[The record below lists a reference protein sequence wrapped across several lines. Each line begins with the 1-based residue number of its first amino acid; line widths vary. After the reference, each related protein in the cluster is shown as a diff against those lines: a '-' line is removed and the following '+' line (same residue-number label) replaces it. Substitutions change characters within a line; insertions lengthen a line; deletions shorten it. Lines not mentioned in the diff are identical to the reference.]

1 MTVEYI
7 AGLACSR
14 AARFSCAHDASPS
27 HSRETMQTT
36 TNAMNLNIRTIAV
49 ESSFALN
56 VSRGSGGRVIQ
67 IRDACK
73 PAYPFHYDRMPFAL
87 IEVKS
92 AAYTWPRRNRCPD
105 ARLIEI
111 KVSRRKLC

>member
-1 MTVEYI
+1 MTVECI

-67 IRDACK
+67 IRDAIHSTTAGC
-73 PAYPFHYDRMPFAL
+73 
-87 IEVKS
+87 
-92 AAYTWPRRNRCPD
+92 
-105 ARLIEI
+105 RL
-111 KVSRRKLC
+111 L